1 MLADRFNLFISEWED
16 APARLPAGVSAWAIG
31 DVHGHLDHLNAL
43 LAAVE
48 TLIAEAPPG
57 PRHLVMMGDY
67 IDRGP
72 ANIGVLQRVAALRI
86 PGVTVTR
93 LLGNH
98 EQFLDRFLND
108 ETVEPDFVDF
118 WAANGGL
125 ATLVDMGVYPGD
137 IRRYGPLAVI
147 DQVRATAPGS
157 IRLALGELEL
167 SLRLGGYL
175 FAHAGVHPLYPLDD
189 AEQQRLTTIRQPFL
203 DGEGWIHDF
212 VVVHGHSIVGPDLE
226 RHRIAV
232 DSGCYHTGVLT
243 CVELREDRARF
254 ICATRDETLDGLLR
268 IRGRRPLSSET
279 WRAMAGLSWP
289 RGSRS

>member
-1 MLADRFNLFISEWED
+1 MPSERFNLFISDWED
-16 APARLPAGVSAWAIG
+16 APARLPAGMSAWAIG
-31 DVHGHLDHLNAL
+31 DVHGYLDHLNAL
-43 LAAVE
+43 LKVVE
-48 TLIAEAPPG
+48 TLVAQAPPG

-86 PGVTVTR
+86 PGVTVTC

-98 EQFLDRFLND
+98 EQYLDTLLND
-108 ETVEPDFVDF
+108 KTMEPDFVDL
-118 WAANGGL
+118 WTANGGL
-125 ATLVDMGVYPGD
+125 ATLVDMGVFPGD
-137 IRRYGPLAVI
+137 IRRYGPLAMI
-147 DQVRATAPGS
+147 DQIRATAPAS
-157 IRLALGELEL
+157 LRRALGELEL
-167 SLRLGGYL
+167 TIRLGGYL
-175 FAHAGVHPLYPLDD
+175 FAHAGVHPLHPLDD
-189 AEQQRLTTIRQPFL
+189 ADQQRFTTIRQPFL

-212 VVVHGHSIVGPDLE
+212 AVVHGHSIVGPDVE

-254 ICATRDETLDGLLR
+254 ICATRDENLGGLLK

-279 WRAMAGLSWP
+279 WRRMAG
-289 RGSRS
+289 